1 MAGRGAKVGKR
12 VVCAYFGVRSPTR
25 QRRCRSQLG
34 FEPLTYGSG
43 GGSATLAGGSS
54 ASQTAGNVRFDDR
67 ARVQAFHPLG
77 AVRSPFAAPVLQL
90 ADAAM
95 LLSVRDAA
103 AQLGVCTATIYT
115 LCERGEL
122 GHVRILNAIRIAA
135 TDLAAF
141 VARNTTLSREG
152 EITGCR
158 ARGRDER
165 ST

>member
-1 MAGRGAKVGKR
+1 M
-12 VVCAYFGVRSPTR
+12 P
-25 QRRCRSQLG
+25 
-34 FEPLTYGSG
+34 E
-43 GGSATLAGGSS
+43 GSS
-54 ASQTAGNVRFDDR
+54 ASQTAGNVRIDDR
-67 ARVQAFHPLG
+67 ERVQPSHALG
-77 AVRSPFAAPVLQL
+77 AVRSPFAAPVLQP
-90 ADAAM
+90 ADAAV

-122 GHVRILNAIRIAA
+122 AHVRILNAIRIAA

-141 VARNTTLSREG
+141 VGRNTTVSREG
-152 EITGCR
+152 AMTGCR